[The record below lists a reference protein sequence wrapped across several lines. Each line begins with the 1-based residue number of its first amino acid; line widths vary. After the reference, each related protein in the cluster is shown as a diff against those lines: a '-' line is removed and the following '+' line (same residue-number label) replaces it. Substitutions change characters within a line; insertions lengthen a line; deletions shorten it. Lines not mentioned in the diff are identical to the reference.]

1 MKFLTF
7 ADLHGDT
14 GLLKKLVKRSKQDDI
29 HFVLVAGDF
38 TSFEASM
45 RAILKRLDSIGKPIF
60 LIPGN
65 HEESKNYKEAVKLYP
80 NCKDVNKKEIIIDD
94 FVILSYGGGGFAAS
108 DSDFREIA
116 RKWYGK
122 HKGKKIIF
130 MTHGPPYKTKLDK
143 INDRYVG
150 NKDYRKFIERMKPKL
165 VIAGHIH
172 ENFGVVD
179 EIGNTKL
186 VNPGHE
192 GMVIELF

>member
-14 GLLKKLVKRSKQDDI
+14 GLLKKLVKRAKQDDI
-29 HFVLVAGDF
+29 QFVLIAGDF
-38 TSFEASM
+38 TSFEANM
-45 RAILKRLDSIGKPIF
+45 RAILKRLNSINKPVY

-65 HEESKNYKEAVKLYP
+65 HEESKNYRETVKDYS
-80 NCKDVNKKEIIIDD
+80 NCEDVNKKALIIGD
-94 FVILSYGGGGFAAS
+94 FIILSYGGGGFAAS

-122 HKGKKIIF
+122 YKGKKIIF
-130 MTHGPPYKTKLDK
+130 MTHGPPYKTKLDL

-179 EIGNTKL
+179 EIDGTKL
-186 VNPGHE
+186 VNPGYE